1 MNKLSTEMQNTKNSY
16 EWGNISSWYARSTV
30 RNSDRVVV
38 SSNQSADQFL
48 YPVSRQI
55 IAAHPL
61 VESRGRETVA
71 YVLAQSSYRYM
82 YEIGLLET
90 RFVIDCSLMLINGE
104 IGAASESDK
113 LEALAV
119 VIDEGYHAYVALD
132 FIMQIKE
139 STGIEPIEVPYENEN
154 LKAVRKYSAM
164 MEGETQ
170 ADFYLIACT
179 IAEHTLTK
187 DLLSVGRE
195 RGATE
200 SFSQVMKDHV
210 SDEGRHA
217 SYFARM
223 MRHHWKDMSEKS
235 REKIGQV
242 LPAYLYEYLSYDKER
257 MFERKI
263 LLQCGLDDTE
273 VNTVLGETYEQYIDK
288 SESYINTTLK
298 NIVAL
303 LKRCD
308 VLEHEPT
315 QTSFLQAGMLQG

>member
-1 MNKLSTEMQNTKNSY
+1 
-16 EWGNISSWYARSTV
+16 
-30 RNSDRVVV
+30 
-38 SSNQSADQFL
+38 
-48 YPVSRQI
+48 
-55 IAAHPL
+55 
-61 VESRGRETVA
+61 
-71 YVLAQSSYRYM
+71 
-82 YEIGLLET
+82 
-90 RFVIDCSLMLINGE
+90 LMLINGE
-104 IGAASESDK
+104 IGAASEPDK

-223 MRHHWKDMSEKS
+223 MRHHWKNMSEKS

-242 LPAYLYEYLSYDKER
+242 LPAYLCEYLSYDKER

-308 VLEHEPT
+308 VLEHDPT